1 MAARSAFYGG
11 GADDHSSL
19 RPQARGWDRDWNG
32 TQAVPSQGLAAG
44 EPEAAAPVADALAP
58 AAAGQ
63 PAGGESGPASAASAG
78 RPARPREDSAAWPQR
93 ALAGLRALLWRLL
106 SGSSARSAMPEP
118 CAEVAVSPSFPV
130 LLHRKEAALSEA
142 AVPSPCRPRV
152 FVFRPRSARPE
163 QARVPP
169 ASSSHCA
176 EHRSSGRML
185 AERGPAPGSKRRRL
199 SFDGEEAGDEEAADA
214 VAWGPPTAP
223 GQARRRRR
231 LRIPEGDGQL
241 VFE

>member
-63 PAGGESGPASAASAG
+63 PAGGESGPASAVPSSSNSTA
-78 RPARPREDSAAWPQR
+78 
-93 ALAGLRALLWRLL
+93 
-106 SGSSARSAMPEP
+106 SSASAMPEP